1 MKRILSYLK
10 PYWLLALLT
19 PVTMVVEVLV
29 DLMQPT
35 LMSRIVD
42 AGVLAGDMQVII
54 STGLTMLG
62 LVVVGGLGGVGSAA
76 FGSMASQRFGNDLR
90 QAVFSRVM
98 ALSFQQTDTF
108 TTGSLVTRLTND
120 CQMVQE
126 MVNQVLRMFVRSF
139 MLFAGGIIM
148 ALSLNV
154 SFGLV
159 LLVGLPL
166 QLIILFIF
174 LKKASPLFGKVQ
186 SRLDRVNSVV
196 QENVTG
202 ARVVKAYVREDYEI
216 DRFTQAN
223 EALVATNLKVQKLMS
238 LMMPIMMII
247 MNFSVVAIIII
258 GGFQVEAQAMQ
269 VGQVMAAVTYVSQI
283 LMSMMMVAM
292 MFQMVSRAMASAQ
305 RIVEVLETDPAV
317 VSGGRALPE
326 GGRGSVTFEHVSF
339 HYPASSHRPVL
350 MDIDL
355 AIRPGENFA
364 ILGSTGSGKT
374 SLVNLIPRFYD
385 ASEGTIRIDGEDVRD
400 LTLSSLRARVGMVLQ
415 KSELFSGTI
424 ADNIRWGNSE
434 ATDDEVRQ
442 AARIAQAHDFIMG
455 FSEGY
460 DTVIGE
466 KGSSLSGGQKQR
478 LAIAR
483 AILKRPEILIFDDS
497 TSALDL
503 GTEARLQQALR
514 QALKGTTV
522 ITIAQRVASVSNADR
537 IAVLDHG
544 RLAACGSHEELMAS
558 SDIYQDIYSSQMR
571 KEAVNE

>member
-1 MKRILSYLK
+1 
-10 PYWLLALLT
+10 
-19 PVTMVVEVLV
+19 
-29 DLMQPT
+29 
-35 LMSRIVD
+35 
-42 AGVLAGDMQVII
+42 
-54 STGLTMLG
+54 
-62 LVVVGGLGGVGSAA
+62 
-76 FGSMASQRFGNDLR
+76 
-90 QAVFSRVM
+90 
-98 ALSFQQTDTF
+98 
-108 TTGSLVTRLTND
+108 
-120 CQMVQE
+120 MVQE

-317 VSGGRALPE
+317 VSGGRPSL
-326 GGRGSVTFEHVSF
+326 GR
-339 HYPASSHRPVL
+339 
-350 MDIDL
+350 
-355 AIRPGENFA
+355 
-364 ILGSTGSGKT
+364 
-374 SLVNLIPRFYD
+374 PR
-385 ASEGTIRIDGEDVRD
+385 
-400 LTLSSLRARVGMVLQ
+400 
-415 KSELFSGTI
+415 
-424 ADNIRWGNSE
+424 
-434 ATDDEVRQ
+434 
-442 AARIAQAHDFIMG
+442 
-455 FSEGY
+455 
-460 DTVIGE
+460 
-466 KGSSLSGGQKQR
+466 QR
-478 LAIAR
+478 HL
-483 AILKRPEILIFDDS
+483 
-497 TSALDL
+497 
-503 GTEARLQQALR
+503 
-514 QALKGTTV
+514 
-522 ITIAQRVASVSNADR
+522 
-537 IAVLDHG
+537 
-544 RLAACGSHEELMAS
+544 
-558 SDIYQDIYSSQMR
+558 
-571 KEAVNE
+571 

>member
-1 MKRILSYLK
+1 
-10 PYWLLALLT
+10 
-19 PVTMVVEVLV
+19 
-29 DLMQPT
+29 
-35 LMSRIVD
+35 
-42 AGVLAGDMQVII
+42 
-54 STGLTMLG
+54 
-62 LVVVGGLGGVGSAA
+62 
-76 FGSMASQRFGNDLR
+76 
-90 QAVFSRVM
+90 
-98 ALSFQQTDTF
+98 
-108 TTGSLVTRLTND
+108 
-120 CQMVQE
+120 
-126 MVNQVLRMFVRSF
+126 
-139 MLFAGGIIM
+139 
-148 ALSLNV
+148 
-154 SFGLV
+154 
-159 LLVGLPL
+159 
-166 QLIILFIF
+166 
-174 LKKASPLFGKVQ
+174 
-186 SRLDRVNSVV
+186 
-196 QENVTG
+196 
-202 ARVVKAYVREDYEI
+202 
-216 DRFTQAN
+216 
-223 EALVATNLKVQKLMS
+223 
-238 LMMPIMMII
+238 
-247 MNFSVVAIIII
+247 
-258 GGFQVEAQAMQ
+258 
-269 VGQVMAAVTYVSQI
+269 
-283 LMSMMMVAM
+283 
-292 MFQMVSRAMASAQ
+292 
-305 RIVEVLETDPAV
+305 
-317 VSGGRALPE
+317 
-326 GGRGSVTFEHVSF
+326 
-339 HYPASSHRPVL
+339 